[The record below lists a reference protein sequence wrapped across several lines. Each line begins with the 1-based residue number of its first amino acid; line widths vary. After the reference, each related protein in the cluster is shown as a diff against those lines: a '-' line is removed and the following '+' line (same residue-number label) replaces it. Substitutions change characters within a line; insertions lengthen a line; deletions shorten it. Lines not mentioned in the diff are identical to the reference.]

1 MAKHAADLSSLTAI
15 LMDKGIKDG
24 KNVELLIDDKD
35 NNTVF
40 KHQ

>member
-1 MAKHAADLSSLTAI
+1 MAKHATDLSSLSAI

-24 KNVELLIDDKD
+24 KNIDLLVDDKD